1 MPYVTTGVLVSPLW
15 SIWSGGLRIKM
26 EANPEAAQ
34 GKSSEMCTQMC
45 MCISAWMEGCPQY
58 QAYNL

>member
-34 GKSSEMCTQMC
+34 GKSSEMCTQIC
-45 MCISAWMEGCPQY
+45 VDGGVSSISGLQP
-58 QAYNL
+58 LK